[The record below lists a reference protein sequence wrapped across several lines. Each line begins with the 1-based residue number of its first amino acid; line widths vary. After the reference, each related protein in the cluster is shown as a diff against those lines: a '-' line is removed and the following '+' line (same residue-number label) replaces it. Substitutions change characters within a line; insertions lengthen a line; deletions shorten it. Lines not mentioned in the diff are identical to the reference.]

1 MPACAASIAERAY
14 AEVLKGY
21 HLGPMGDRLV
31 ELLTQVRDGPRRKGL
46 EQLIAEA

>member
-1 MPACAASIAERAY
+1 MPACAARSPSRAY

-31 ELLTQVRDGPRRKGL
+31 ELLTQVRDGPRRQGL
-46 EQLIAEA
+46 EQ